1 MGLGGPKGI
10 YYKISGFYFSYV
22 LIHLTNPK
30 DSPLIKA
37 MPVEATTLHRTSRVF
52 LVASPNITMSPSQC
66 LLLVT
71 SGPPTKN
78 KKVTQYIE
86 PAL

>member
-10 YYKISGFYFSYV
+10 YYKIRGFYFSYV

-37 MPVEATTLHRTSRVF
+37 IPVEATTLHRTSRVF
-52 LVASPNITMSPSQC
+52 FGSLPKYHGVTVPMF
-66 LLLVT
+66 VT

-78 KKVTQYIE
+78 ITYSIH
-86 PAL
+86 